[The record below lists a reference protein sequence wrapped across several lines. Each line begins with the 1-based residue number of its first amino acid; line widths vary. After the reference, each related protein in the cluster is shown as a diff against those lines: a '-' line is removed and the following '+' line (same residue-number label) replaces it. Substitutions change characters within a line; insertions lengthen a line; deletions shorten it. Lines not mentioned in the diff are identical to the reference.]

1 MDHTL
6 TSELYNNIK
15 FNMQKLILDVP
26 EEDAGWLSRIFNAEE
41 ESVRKL
47 LAAFESTVS
56 LQAEEIRKS
65 GNIPK
70 VQGNKKIVFIGDS
83 ITSDRE
89 SYFNIIKK
97 IYENETGL
105 IWIDAAISGDKSDD
119 AKMKFYERAMNF
131 DPDIAHILIGTNDM
145 RENAD
150 EDGESCLG
158 LEEYRKN
165 LVYMVKRL
173 QKNNVH
179 TILSTI
185 SPVLVEGIGKRFPN
199 DNWNYQKANI
209 DAVNSIIEEVAET
222 FGAKC
227 NDMRG
232 VYDRYQAKEIL
243 LNDGLHL
250 NALGQKLLA
259 ENVLWALEK
268 YL

>member
-26 EEDAGWLSRIFNAEE
+26 KEDARWLGRIFNAEE
-41 ESVRKL
+41 EAVQRL
-47 LAAFESTVS
+47 LDAFENTVS

-65 GNIPK
+65 RSIPK
-70 VQGNKKIVFIGDS
+70 VQGDRKIVFIGDS

-89 SYFNIIKK
+89 SYFNIIRK
-97 IYENETGL
+97 IYENENGL

-131 DPDIAHILIGTNDM
+131 HPDIAHILIGTNDM

-158 LEEYRKN
+158 LDEYRRN

-173 QKNNVH
+173 RKNKVH

-185 SPVLVEGIGKRFPN
+185 SPVLVEGIGKRFPD
-199 DNWNYQKANI
+199 DNWNYQNANI

-222 FGAKC
+222 FGAEC
-227 NDMRG
+227 NDMRSIYG
-232 VYDRYQAKEIL
+232 GYRAEEIL

-259 ENVLWALEK
+259 ENVLTALGK